1 MTEVIIRIRNVV
13 LLGSLMVSGAI
24 RTWPQDVPAAEVR
37 TPKTAEALYLQ
48 LRNVGLDKSR
58 VYRVREG
65 SLDRSGLHI
74 TLQDG
79 TIAFTHDVFGHITGG
94 FFEGD
99 GEVLMTS
106 PDRAERASM
115 AKSYKC
121 KRSYVNR
128 PCSQCKV
135 RMSSCGLRLRAAKG

>member
-1 MTEVIIRIRNVV
+1 
-13 LLGSLMVSGAI
+13 MVSGAI

-115 AKSYKC
+115 ALFTGMAI
-121 KRSYVNR
+121 RSEERRVGKECR
-128 PCSQCKV
+128 CQ
-135 RMSSCGLRLRAAKG
+135 

>member
-13 LLGSLMVSGAI
+13 LLGFLIASGAI
-24 RTWPQDVPAAEVR
+24 RTWPQAIRASELPA
-37 TPKTAEALYLQ
+37 PKTAEALYLQ

-99 GEVLMTS
+99 GEVLS
-106 PDRAERASM
+106 
-115 AKSYKC
+115 
-121 KRSYVNR
+121 
-128 PCSQCKV
+128 
-135 RMSSCGLRLRAAKG
+135 